1 MSVITT
7 TDRVSYLRELIGP
20 AVLLPWRTRSKG
32 DRRKW
37 KHLTLANMDR
47 NHLAKVERAGNI
59 GVALGQV
66 SSGLITIDF
75 DQDSYVDAFLVNNPL
90 LTATLQT
97 QGRRGCNIWVRC
109 SAGYPPSQRL
119 KNSSGDDIGEWRA
132 DGNQTII
139 SGTHAEGMPYHF
151 VVEEPV
157 ITVDYKDIIWP
168 DVIVPPDAT
177 ESKRVRGVGENEVV
191 GVCSINGS
199 YSSIDAFITR
209 DLFSQVTPTDF
220 RQNNANLYDL
230 GRLVRS
236 YENAIGR
243 AATERELENV
253 FDRWSL
259 IAHPFWRRELTRDDY
274 YAEFL
279 EAYSYARI
287 GLDENPIE
295 LAVCRAKTAP
305 LPQVQ
310 GFTDDR
316 IRLLVAICREMQQI
330 TGANPFFLPTRKLG
344 DILGVHY
351 TVAARWLRILEK
363 PLQMIHLASGE
374 VRRQGGSRSPRYHY
388 GSPRPN
394 TVGFV
399 VTAP

>member
-168 DVIVPPDAT
+168 DVIVPPRAT
-177 ESKRVRGVGENEVV
+177 ESNRVRRVGENEVV
-191 GVCSINGS
+191 GRCSVNGS
-199 YSSIDAFITR
+199 YSSIDAFISG
-209 DLFSQVTPTDF
+209 DLIPQIAPTDF
-220 RQNNANLYDL
+220 HQNNASLFKLARSVRGYEAVT
-230 GRLVRS
+230 GRV
-236 YENAIGR
+236 AIK
-243 AATERELENV
+243 EELQIV
-253 FDRWSL
+253 FDRWCSV
-259 IAHPFWRRELTRDDY
+259 ARQFWRHTRDDY
-274 YAEFL
+274 WAEFL
-279 EAYSYARI
+279 QAYHYARI
-287 GLDENPIE
+287 GLNQDPLE
-295 LAVCRAKTAP
+295 LAFDRSKAIA
-305 LPQVQ
+305 LPDVA
-310 GFTDDR
+310 GFSDER
-316 IRLLVAICREMQQI
+316 VRVLAAICREMQLLV
-330 TGANPFFLPTRKLG
+330 GNSSFFLPTRNVGRLLG
-344 DILGVHY
+344 AHWS
-351 TVAARWLRILEK
+351 TVARWLVNLEV
-363 PLQMIHLASGE
+363 LGVISLAPGE
-374 VRRQGGSRSPRYHY
+374 VRRRGGSRSPRYHY
-388 GSPRPN
+388 GPPRPN
-394 TVGFV
+394 TVGVV

>member
-1 MSVITT
+1 MSTVAT
-7 TDRVSYLRELIGP
+7 TDRISRLRDLLGP
-20 AVLLPWRTRSKG
+20 AVLLPWPTGSKG
-32 DRRKW
+32 DFRKW
-37 KHLTLANMDR
+37 KHLTLADMDG

-66 SSGLITIDF
+66 SNGLVTIDL
-75 DQDSYVDAFLVNNPL
+75 DEDSYVNAFLKENPL
-90 LTATLQT
+90 LNNTLRT
-97 QGRRGCNIWVRC
+97 HAVRGCNIWVRC
-109 SAGYPPSQRL
+109 NSGSPRSQML
-119 KNSSGDDIGEWRA
+119 KNSSGDHIGEWRA

-139 SGTHAEGMPYHF
+139 SGTHPEGMPYHF
-151 VVEEPV
+151 VVEKPV
-157 ITVDYKDIIWP
+157 ITIDYKDINWP
-168 DVIVPPDAT
+168 AVILPAAAT
-177 ESKRVRGVGENEVV
+177 ESNRVRRVGENEVV
-191 GVCSINGS
+191 EGCCVNGS
-199 YSSIDAFITR
+199 CSSIDAFISG
-209 DLFSQVTPTDF
+209 DLISQVAPTDF
-220 RQNNANLYDL
+220 HQNNGSLFKLAQLMK
-230 GRLVRS
+230 S
-236 YENAIGR
+236 YENAMGR
-243 AATERELENV
+243 PATQLELEFL
-253 FDRWSL
+253 FDRWSVL
-259 IAHPFWRRELTRDDY
+259 ARRFWRRELTRDDY

-287 GLDENPIE
+287 GLHENPIE
-295 LAVCRAKTAP
+295 VAVSHAKAAP

-316 IRLLVAICREMQQI
+316 IRLLVAICREIQQI
-330 TGANPFFLPTRKLG
+330 THPNPFFLPTRKLG

-351 TVAARWLRILEK
+351 TLAARWLRILEK